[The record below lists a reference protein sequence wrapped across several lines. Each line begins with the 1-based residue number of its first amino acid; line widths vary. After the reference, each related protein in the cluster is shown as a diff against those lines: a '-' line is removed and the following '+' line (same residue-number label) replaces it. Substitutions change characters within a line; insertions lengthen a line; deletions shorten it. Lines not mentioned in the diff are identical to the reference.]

1 MMAAPVGLTFDLIL
15 HAGMP
20 GRESPCRRAGR
31 PRVGGGRAEGV
42 PRPAEPEEAS
52 ESGEIAAGGGCGAD
66 PSHGSPD
73 RPILPLPPAALPEH
87 RELHETGKQV
97 PGRRG
102 GPSRRLPGERS
113 RPAECPKPGTFR
125 CMPWCPPLK
134 ARRRRH
140 LAAQQLTGRL
150 PQPGPAGHG
159 TCAQVSPVPGVLPLT
174 RTRRPVPGPAQLDK
188 RSRVAF

>member
-1 MMAAPVGLTFDLIL
+1 MAAPVGLTFDLIL

-52 ESGEIAAGGGCGAD
+52 EGGEIAAGGGCGAD

-102 GPSRRLPGERS
+102 VRRGDCREREAGRLNVRSPARSAACHGVLRSRRDVRQ
-113 RPAECPKPGTFR
+113 
-125 CMPWCPPLK
+125 
-134 ARRRRH
+134 H
-140 LAAQQLTGRL
+140 LAAQPLTGRL
-150 PQPGPAGHG
+150 PQPGSTRHG
-159 TCAQVSPVPGVLPLT
+159 TCALVSPVPG
-174 RTRRPVPGPAQLDK
+174 RPAVNPDSSP
-188 RSRVAF
+188 RSRPCPA